1 MKSSNKFLLT
11 TLLLLSFQIT
21 EAQTEIPIK
30 FSALVEQISLP
41 TFKKHGGNLGF
52 GFNIGSEFK
61 YKTKPKIELAQ
72 TGEFYFISHKEYG
85 SSFVFA
91 TLFDFRYKPNDF
103 YIDFKIGPSYMLFHN
118 YSPVY
123 KEVNGKYEKASN
135 LQSKFAAIASL
146 SISYQIH
153 NFRPFISYDLLFETP
168 FIQSNSNFLP
178 HQLLQVGCYYNLI
191 LKKYEK

>member
-11 TLLLLSFQIT
+11 TLLLLLSQIT

-72 TGEFYFISHKEYG
+72 TGEFYFFSHKEYG
-85 SSFVFA
+85 SSFVLA
-91 TLFDFRYKPNDF
+91 SLFDFRYKPSDIN
-103 YIDFKIGPSYMLFHN
+103 IDFKIGPSYMLFHN

-123 KEVNGKYEKASN
+123 KEANGNYEKASN
-135 LQSKFAAIASL
+135 FQSKFAAIISVAV
-146 SISYQIH
+146 SYQIH
-153 NFRPFISYDLLFETP
+153 DFRPFISYDLLFETP
-168 FIQSNSNFLP
+168 FIKSNSNFLP
-178 HQLLQVGCYYNLI
+178 HQLLQFGCYYNLT
-191 LKKYEK
+191 LKKNEK